1 MTKIILL
8 ALLTLAMLTEAASA
22 QQRTL
27 YDASGRAVVRSV
39 TGSNGAV
46 TNYDSRGR
54 VISRETTSRNR
65 TTTIYDAHGH
75 TLGRVTIRGK
85 R

>member
-1 MTKIILL
+1 M
-8 ALLTLAMLTEAASA
+8 
-22 QQRTL
+22 
-27 YDASGRAVVRSV
+27 

-46 TNYDSRGR
+46 TNYDAQGR

-75 TLGRVTIRGK
+75 TIGRVMRGK

>member
-1 MTKIILL
+1 MLTTL
-8 ALLTLAMLTEAASA
+8 ALTGAASA

-27 YDASGRAVVRSV
+27 YDSSGRAVVRSV

-46 TNYDSRGR
+46 TNYDAQGR

-75 TLGRVTIRGK
+75 TIGRVICAASDDD
-85 R
+85 